1 MQTSGSPIQKIDL
14 LARGIDTTV
23 QLSILREDLNHPLL
37 ENGTLV
43 SGNKWRKLKYNIQHV
58 LEQRLKGMLTFGGA
72 YSNHLYAV
80 AAAGNAFG
88 FQTMGIVRGKEWQQK
103 TNPTLQFCKQQGM
116 QFIFWDR
123 ATYRN
128 KEAYTETLQQQYP
141 DFWIVPEG
149 GSNTLATKGVQEIWE
164 NDLSSF
170 SIIAVP
176 VGTGGTLSG
185 LILGSQGKAHLLGFN
200 VLKFDL
206 SPNVQTVLKARN
218 YALANWEINGQF
230 HFGGF
235 AKYTPELLHFMQ
247 EFKAIYKI
255 TLEPLYTAK
264 MMYGI
269 FDSIKKRVFK
279 EDAHI
284 LAIHTGGLQGLAGF
298 EARYALGMI

>member
-14 LARGIDTTV
+14 LAWGIDTTV
-23 QLSILREDLNHPLL
+23 QLSILREDLNHPLI

-43 SGNKWRKLKYNIQHV
+43 SGNKWRKLKYNIQYV
-58 LEQRLKGMLTFGGA
+58 LQHRLKGMLTFGGA

-80 AAAGNAFG
+80 AAAGKAFG

-103 TNPTLQFCKQQGM
+103 INPTLQFCKQQGM

-123 ATYRN
+123 TTYRN
-128 KEAYTETLQQQYP
+128 KETYTETLKQQYP
-141 DFWIVPEG
+141 NFWIVPEG
-149 GSNTLATKGVQEIWE
+149 GSNTLAIKGVQEIWE

-170 SIIAVP
+170 STIAVP

-185 LILGSQGKAHLLGFN
+185 LILGSQGKAHLLGYSA
-200 VLKFDL
+200 LKFDL
-206 SPNVQTVLKARN
+206 SPNIQTVLKARN
-218 YALANWEINGQF
+218 YTLTNWEINSQF

-247 EFKAIYKI
+247 QFKSKYKI

-269 FDSIKKRVFK
+269 FDSIKKKVFK
-279 EDAHI
+279 QDAHI

-298 EARYALGMI
+298 EARVNK